1 MDFFNIDIDTRTF
14 LREIDKLEKDVKS
27 NLVNSINDCA
37 EDLLN
42 KSQALTPLLTGDLQS
57 SGNLTKATKD
67 NLEAKVGYNS
77 KYALYQHEKPYSN
90 KVYKA
95 YYRGRYVGT
104 VVGGRGVF
112 TRSKPSIDGMEAGRK
127 YLERPV
133 KKYKDKYLEHISSN
147 LLK

>member
-1 MDFFNIDIDTRTF
+1 MNFFNIDIDTRTF
-14 LREIDKLEKDVKS
+14 LKEIDKFEKDVKL

-57 SGNLTKATKD
+57 SGSVTKATKD
-67 NLEAKVGYNS
+67 NLDAKVGYNS
-77 KYALYQHEKPYSN
+77 KYAIYQHEKPYSN
-90 KVYKA
+90 KIYKA
-95 YYRGRYVGT
+95 YYRGRYIGT

-112 TRSKPSIDGMEAGRK
+112 TRNKPGVDGMAAGRK
-127 YLERPV
+127 YLERPI
-133 KKYKDKYLEHISSN
+133 KKYKDKYLKYKNSN